1 MKMLFVTKLNY
12 MSLPKLLAC
21 AWFTLP
27 LVLNAATPTQ
37 QAYIKA
43 SNTDAD
49 DLFGYRVAISGDTM
63 VVGAF
68 SEKSNA
74 TGVNGNQGDDSFSEA
89 GAAYIF
95 VRSGT
100 TWSQQAYLKA
110 SNTDAGDKFGISV
123 AVCGDTVVVGA
134 YGESSAATGIIGNQN
149 DNSAPAAGAVYVF
162 VRNGTN
168 WTQQAYFKAS
178 NAEAND
184 NFGESVAISG
194 DTIVVGAKHE
204 DSSSRSVNG
213 NQNDTSAFGSGAA
226 YIFVR
231 DGTSWTQQAYFK
243 ASNTAVNPE
252 FGYGVAVSGDTVVVG
267 AAREGGA
274 SGAVY
279 VFVRNGT
286 NWSQQAYLKASNA
299 NPSDAFG
306 RSVAVSGDT
315 VVAGARHESSN
326 ATGVNGNQTN
336 TLAPNSGAAYVFVRK
351 GTNWTQQAYLKA
363 SDTTQLAAFGSSVSV
378 SANTVVIGAPS
389 EGGNSGAAYVFVRN
403 GTNWNHQVKLKAS
416 NAETVDF
423 FGESVMVSGET
434 MLSGAYFEDSNATGV
449 NGDQNNNN
457 ATVSGAAYVFTGVG
471 VGPDIFIA
479 RNSISG
485 YFIRFDGAP
494 DVIYRL
500 QHAASVTGPWNTVTT
515 LTTPTHG
522 QIEYHDTTPLPGQ
535 AFYRTVQP

>member
-134 YGESSAATGIIGNQN
+134 YGESSAATGINGNQN

-168 WTQQAYFKAS
+168 WTQQAYLKAS

-213 NQNDTSAFGSGAA
+213 NQNDNSAFGSGAA

-243 ASNTAVNPE
+243 ASNTAVNHE

-471 VGPDIFIA
+471 VGPDIFIT